1 MDTNKKFSIDNTII
15 GTGRCFIIAEIA
27 QAHDGSLGT
36 AHAYIDAVAKSGA
49 DAIKFQTHIA
59 AEESTPD
66 EPFRIH
72 FSTQD
77 ATRYDYWKRM
87 EFTQAQWRELSNH
100 CKEAGITFL
109 SSPFSEAAVDLL
121 EGIDMPAWK
130 IASGEISNMPM
141 LSKIIK
147 TNKPVLLSTGMSD
160 IQEIEHT
167 VLFLQEQ
174 HVPTLVF
181 QTTTAY
187 PCPPEK
193 IGINNIPLY
202 RDMFDIPVGL
212 SDHSGT
218 IYSPLAASALGID
231 MLEIHVTFSNQM
243 FGPDVP
249 ASITVDELAEVVT
262 GIRYIE
268 KMTHNPVD
276 KNAMAAELKPL
287 RGLFAKSIVAKY
299 NLPKGHTITRD
310 DIGFKKPGNGLEPS
324 ELHRLLGQTT
334 NKSIPCDKPILPSD
348 ILS

>member
-1 MDTNKKFSIDNTII
+1 MENNHAFPIDNKII

-66 EPFRIH
+66 EPFRIN
-72 FSTQD
+72 FSTKD

-87 EFTQAQWRELSNH
+87 EFTQPQWLELSNH
-100 CKEAGITFL
+100 CKESGITFL

-121 EGIDMPAWK
+121 EVIDMPAWK

-160 IQEIEHT
+160 IQEIERT
-167 VLFLQEQ
+167 VLFLKEQ
-174 HVPTLVF
+174 QVPSLVF

-276 KNAMAAELKPL
+276 KDAMASELKPL
-287 RGLFAKSIVAKY
+287 RDLFSKSIVAKY

-334 NKSIPCDKPILPSD
+334 NKSIPCDKPILLSD

>member
-1 MDTNKKFSIDNTII
+1 MLSEEI
-15 GTGRCFIIAEIA
+15 GRSEGGPFRHPYVIAEAGVNHEGDLDIA
-27 QAHDGSLGT
+27 HRLIQEAAGG
-36 AHAYIDAVAKSGA
+36 GA

-141 LSKIIK
+141 LSKIIR

-160 IQEIEHT
+160 IQEIERT
-167 VLFLQEQ
+167 VLFLKEQ
-174 HVPTLVF
+174 QVPSLVF

>member
-1 MDTNKKFSIDNTII
+1 
-15 GTGRCFIIAEIA
+15 
-27 QAHDGSLGT
+27 
-36 AHAYIDAVAKSGA
+36 
-49 DAIKFQTHIA
+49 
-59 AEESTPD
+59 
-66 EPFRIH
+66 
-72 FSTQD
+72 
-77 ATRYDYWKRM
+77 M
-87 EFTQAQWRELSNH
+87 EFTQPQWLELSNH
-100 CKEAGITFL
+100 CKESGITFL

-121 EGIDMPAWK
+121 EEIDMPAWK
-130 IASGEISNMPM
+130 IASGEINNMPM

-160 IQEIEHT
+160 IQEIERT
-167 VLFLQEQ
+167 VLFLKEQ
-174 HVPTLVF
+174 QVPSLVF

-268 KMTHNPVD
+268 TMTHNPVD
-276 KNAMAAELKPL
+276 KNAMASELKPL
-287 RGLFAKSIVAKY
+287 RDLFAKSIVANKDL
-299 NLPKGHTITRD
+299 NSGHKLSPE
-310 DIGFKKPGNGLEPS
+310 DIAFKKPGTGLPPNEATNI
-324 ELHRLLGQTT
+324 LGKQL
-334 NKSIPCDKPILPSD
+334 NKSIKADKHILLED
-348 ILS
+348 LV

>member
-141 LSKIIK
+141 LSKIIR

-334 NKSIPCDKPILPSD
+334 NKSIPCDKPILLSD

>member
-141 LSKIIK
+141 LSKIIR

-167 VLFLQEQ
+167 VLFLKEQ